1 MLPYQG
7 KHPILAGFCLV
18 MLIAFVLLRQ
28 PLADRF
34 GLTFLE
40 PPAVESVYPKSFTVP
55 AGQRTQIQLDFG
67 VAMGQ
72 FVSAPNGDGRD
83 QLALTIIPNGTDV
96 LLVDVDYEKGQNIA
110 FPDPEEGTISA
121 YEYEFVIRA
130 TIVAQ
135 PGRHRVRARL
145 QYRPCDR
152 RGCRAATTR
161 TFPIVVVAN

>member
-7 KHPILAGFCLV
+7 KHPIFAGFCLV
-18 MLIAFVLLRQ
+18 FLIAFVLLRQ
-28 PLADRF
+28 PLADRL

-40 PPAVESVYPKSFTVP
+40 PPAVESVYPKSFAVQ
-55 AGQRTQIQLDFG
+55 AGERSQIQLDFG
-67 VAMGQ
+67 VAMSQ
-72 FVSAPNGDGRD
+72 LVSAPTGDGRD
-83 QLALTIIPNGTDV
+83 QLALTILDATDV
-96 LLVDVDYEKGQNIA
+96 RLVDVDYEKGQNIA
-110 FPDPEEGTISA
+110 LPDPEGGTISA
-121 YEYEFVIRA
+121 YKYSFVIQA

-152 RGCRAATTR
+152 RGCRAATTM